1 MHPNIK
7 TTAGIE
13 SNKMEFQSLKTHER
27 TTAAADQC
35 GTTVLLLTL
44 LVVLTLIVTFIAIP
58 KADADIYVY
67 IDKNGVCHFTNTPT
81 SENYKIYMRE
91 STYKAATPR
100 NIAFYDQDIAEAAKS
115 QGLSF
120 HLLKALI
127 HVESD
132 FNPRAVSKKG
142 ALGLTQIMPDN
153 LALLNVRDPFD
164 PKDNIMGGARYLK
177 AMMDRFGG
185 RLNLALAAYNAG
197 PSAVERY
204 RDIPPYTETRS
215 YVEKVLKYFRY
226 YKNS

>member
-1 MHPNIK
+1 MK
-7 TTAGIE
+7 
-13 SNKMEFQSLKTHER
+13 FQYITKSARVVAQSQPSKNQVL
-27 TTAAADQC
+27 AL
-35 GTTVLLLTL
+35 TVL
-44 LVVLTLIVTFIAIP
+44 VAVTLIVTFMAIP
-58 KADADIYVY
+58 QAKADIYVY
-67 IDKNGVCHFTNTPT
+67 IDQNGVCHFTNAPT
-81 SENYKIYMRE
+81 SGKYKVYMRE
-91 STYKAATPR
+91 AAFKPSAARTMKQ
-100 NIAFYDQDIAEAAKS
+100 YDQVIAEAANS
-115 QGLSF
+115 NGLSP

-127 HVESD
+127 HVESA
-132 FNPRAVSKKG
+132 FNPKAVSKKG

-153 LALLNVRDPFD
+153 LDRLNVRNPFD